1 MSTDPTSLPLIQ
13 LVRELR
19 SGDLS
24 PEEYL
29 QQLETRFHE
38 VEPTI
43 HAFLP
48 EEKRFTRLSGE
59 AANLVRRYQDPLS
72 RPPLFCVPIGVKDI
86 FHVTN
91 FETKAGSKVPASVLK
106 GREALSV
113 KMLKNAGALVMGKT
127 VTTEFAYFA
136 PGPTRN
142 PHNYEH
148 TPGGSSSGSAAA
160 VAAGLCPA
168 ATGTQTIGSI
178 IRPASYCGVTG
189 FKPSYDRVT
198 RAGIIPLAPSLDHFG
213 LFTNDISCVD
223 LLANVL
229 CPDWQIAFSER
240 LPVLGVPEGP
250 YLQHASE
257 EGLAFFRERCRQL
270 VDAGYTVKSQEIF
283 EDFEEIVSRH
293 RRILAAETAQVQAD
307 WYPEYGKL
315 YDERTRELIEEG
327 FGITVRELATDLT
340 GRQQLRRELM
350 SHMDENGIDLWIAPS
365 SVGPADKGLSSTGD
379 PIMNLPWTHAGLP
392 AINLPAG
399 KNEAGLPMGVQVVGR
414 WYGDEMLLEWGAGL
428 ERVLTVNRDSM

>member
-1 MSTDPTSLPLIQ
+1 
-13 LVRELR
+13 
-19 SGDLS
+19 
-24 PEEYL
+24 
-29 QQLETRFHE
+29 
-38 VEPTI
+38 
-43 HAFLP
+43 
-48 EEKRFTRLSGE
+48 
-59 AANLVRRYQDPLS
+59 
-72 RPPLFCVPIGVKDI
+72 
-86 FHVTN
+86 
-91 FETKAGSKVPASVLK
+91 
-106 GREALSV
+106 
-113 KMLKNAGALVMGKT
+113 
-127 VTTEFAYFA
+127 
-136 PGPTRN
+136 
-142 PHNYEH
+142 
-148 TPGGSSSGSAAA
+148 
-160 VAAGLCPA
+160 
-168 ATGTQTIGSI
+168 
-178 IRPASYCGVTG
+178 
-189 FKPSYDRVT
+189 
-198 RAGIIPLAPSLDHFG
+198 
-213 LFTNDISCVD
+213 
-223 LLANVL
+223 
-229 CPDWQIAFSER
+229 
-240 LPVLGVPEGP
+240 VLGVPEGP